1 MSIVSAFRD
10 IRAAGVN
17 VDQQIRRR
25 LSLASEV
32 VNGSSVVYAA
42 DVRATIA
49 KAKKAKP
56 VKDED
61 EDEETDDDED
71 EESDDDE
78 DEESDD
84 DEEQAQLEGQPPDP
98 PHEPTPKKKKKKTKA
113 PAKDETSAL
122 TPKQLARAVARALAL
137 PAQRAEVARAERE
150 HHAAMAHVEV
160 RMPGA
165 AATVRR
171 VHVRECAEEL
181 ARLDAVDEA
190 TSLGLS
196 AMEIAICTSQGV
208 SPESFARTKTAQA
221 SEAPLANAAWDAAT
235 GRRIY

>member
-1 MSIVSAFRD
+1 
-10 IRAAGVN
+10 
-17 VDQQIRRR
+17 
-25 LSLASEV
+25 
-32 VNGSSVVYAA
+32 VNGSSVVHLN
-42 DVRATIA
+42 DVRAVIA
-49 KAKKAKP
+49 GAKGVSAEILKVTRTKKRRT
-56 VKDED
+56 VET
-61 EDEETDDDED
+61 EVETDDGEDKDTDTHDEAED
-71 EESDDDE
+71 KEDDDE
-78 DEESDD
+78 
-84 DEEQAQLEGQPPDP
+84 AARLEGQPEDP
-98 PHEPTPKKKKKKTKA
+98 PFEPAPKKKKKKT
-113 PAKDETSAL
+113 PAKEEKAAL
-122 TPKQLARAVARALAL
+122 TPKQLRRAMAHALAL

-165 AATVRR
+165 VATVRR